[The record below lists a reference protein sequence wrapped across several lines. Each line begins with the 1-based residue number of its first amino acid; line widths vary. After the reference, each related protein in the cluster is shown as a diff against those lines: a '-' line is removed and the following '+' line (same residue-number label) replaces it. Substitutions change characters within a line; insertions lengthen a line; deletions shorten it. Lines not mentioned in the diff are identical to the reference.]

1 MATGTELLALLDSYF
16 DAVGSGDPAK
26 LPLAD
31 DVRFTEN
38 GQALALGRGLWAT
51 ANGAHDRRAVAVADA
66 GTGQA
71 AGWGLVT
78 EAGEEQLLAVR
89 LRVNDAGLL
98 REIETMVVRP
108 AGWNRPGAGF
118 PPSMRA
124 PYPGL
129 HDLVPD
135 GPGKATRAELIAAA
149 DGYFS
154 GVSLDDADLI
164 PVADDA
170 IRIENGRQTVRNTT
184 GEGFPSG
191 GSAGAGGSGGDDF
204 ELGRQLGV
212 KEQIRRGFFHY
223 IENLRDRR
231 FVVDVDRGL
240 VIGLCFFDHPG
251 LVREAT
257 WRSPFLTPNSMMV
270 FEAFK
275 VTGGLIR
282 HISAIGALMPY
293 GMPHGW

>member
-1 MATGTELLALLDSYF
+1 MSAELLTLLDEYF
-16 DAVGSGDPAK
+16 ASVGSGDPSK

-38 GQALALGRGLWAT
+38 GQELALGRGLWAT
-51 ANGAHDRRAVAVADA
+51 VNGSYDQRAVAIADTA
-66 GTGQA
+66 TGQA
-71 AGWGLVT
+71 VGWGLVT

-108 AGWNRPGAGF
+108 AGLGRPGTGF
-118 PPSMRA
+118 PASLRA
-124 PYPGL
+124 PFPGL
-129 HDLVPD
+129 HDLVPG
-135 GPGKATRAELIAAA
+135 GPDKATREELIAAA

-154 GVSLDDADLI
+154 GVSQDNADLI

-184 GEGFPSG
+184 GEGFTSG
-191 GSAGAGGSGGDDF
+191 GGSDDF
-204 ELGRQLGV
+204 ELGLRLGV
-212 KEQIRRGFFHY
+212 KEQIRRGSFRY

-240 VIGLCFFDHPG
+240 VMGLCFFDHPG

-257 WRSPFLTPNSMMV
+257 WRSPFRTPNSMMV